1 MSHQFIT
8 TDAQLGSLCE
18 KLAAAPWV
26 AFDTEFVSEFT
37 YRPVLCLVQ
46 VAWPGGLAAIDTM
59 ELRDVRPFW
68 QTLAD
73 GGQETIVHA
82 GRGELVFCL
91 EAVGRPPARM
101 VDVQLASAMIGLEY
115 PAGYGTLVSR
125 LLDKTPRKGETRTD
139 WRRRPLTAAQLDYA
153 IEDVRWLH
161 ELWKLIRE
169 RLQSMNRLSWL
180 EHEQAAWQSDVQE
193 SLVRERWRRVSGASG
208 MSTRE
213 LAIVREVW
221 RWRED
226 EAERRDIPPRK
237 LLRDDLIVELAKR
250 RQTEARQ
257 IRAVRG
263 MERGDLRDYL
273 DDLGECVARAC
284 AMTDDELPKTQ
295 RRNSTAQHTMLCQLL
310 QSALTSLCRKQ
321 HIATSLVATS
331 DDVRALVDYRLYNKA
346 DSDGQPPALTQG
358 WRAEVVGELLDD
370 LMAGKVSIRIHDPRS
385 DQPLEFERRGDA

>member
-8 TDAQLGSLCE
+8 TAVQLEQLCR
-18 KLAAAPWV
+18 KLADAPWI
-26 AFDTEFVSEFT
+26 AFDTEFVSEFN

-46 VAWPGGLAAIDTM
+46 IAWPGGLAAIDTM
-59 ELRDVRPFW
+59 ALRDVRAFW
-68 QTLAD
+68 RLIAD
-73 GGQETIVHA
+73 GAQETIVHA

-91 EAVGRPPARM
+91 EAVDRAPTRLI
-101 VDVQLASAMIGLEY
+101 DVQLAAGMIGLEY

-139 WRRRPLTAAQLDYA
+139 WRRRPLTAAQIDYA
-153 IEDVRWLH
+153 MEDVRWLH
-161 ELWKLIRE
+161 ELWKEIRQRLVAQN
-169 RLQSMNRLSWL
+169 RLQWL
-180 EHEQAAWQSDVQE
+180 ETEQAAWQREVHD
-193 SLVRERWRRVSGASG
+193 SLTRERWRRVSGASG

-221 RWRED
+221 RWRET

-250 RQTEARQ
+250 RHSDARQ

-263 MERGDLRDYL
+263 MERGDLRNNL
-273 DDLGECVARAC
+273 DELGECVARAS
-284 AMTDDELPKTQ
+284 ALPDDQLPKAQ

-310 QSALTSLCRKQ
+310 QSALTSLCR
-321 HIATSLVATS
+321 HRHVATSLVGTA
-331 DDVRALVDYRLYNKA
+331 DDVRALVDYRLYGKA
-346 DSDGQPPALTQG
+346 DADGQLPALTQG

-370 LMAGKVSIRIHDPRS
+370 LMAGKVAIRIHDPKS
-385 DQPLEFERRGDA
+385 DQPLEFERR

>member
-1 MSHQFIT
+1 MSYQIIT
-8 TDAQLGSLCE
+8 TGPQLEQLCQ
-18 KLAAAPWV
+18 KLAEAPWV

-46 VAWPGGLAAIDTM
+46 AAWPGGLAAIDTIA
-59 ELRDVRPFW
+59 LRDVRPFW

-73 GGQETIVHA
+73 GRQETIVHA

-91 EAVGRPPARM
+91 EAVGRPPARL
-101 VDVQLASAMIGLEY
+101 VDVQLAAAMVGLEY

-161 ELWKLIRE
+161 ALWNTIRE
-169 RLQSMNRLSWL
+169 RLDARGRLAWL
-180 EHEQAAWQSDVQE
+180 EHEQAAWQQE
-193 SLVRERWRRVSGASG
+193 IQDSLSRERWRRVSGASG

-221 RWRED
+221 RWREA
-226 EAERRDIPPRK
+226 EAERRDMPPRK

-250 RQTEARQ
+250 RHCEARQ

-263 MERGDLRDYL
+263 MERGDLRDSL
-273 DDLGECVARAC
+273 DDLGDCVTRAC
-284 AMTDDELPKTQ
+284 ALPDEELPKSQ

-310 QSALTSLCRKQ
+310 QSALTSLCRQQ
-321 HIATSLVATS
+321 HVATSLVGTA
-331 DDVRALVDYRLYNKA
+331 DDVRALVDFRLYGKS
-346 DSDGQPPALTQG
+346 DGDGQPPVLTQG

-370 LMAGKVSIRIHDPRS
+370 LMAGRVSIRIHDPKS
-385 DQPLEFERRGDA
+385 DQPLEFMRQGGD